1 MQRTEV
7 AIRGKLLFTTL
18 LAVRITDINYGD
30 HTGNDKL
37 AGLMHEARVQWL
49 KAIQCTELNVFGVSL
64 IMRDLTIRYLSES
77 FYGDILKIEIYAD
90 NTSNVGF
97 DIYYDVST
105 EKGNIAKAKTGMVCY
120 DYTAKKI
127 AGMPDKLREFLG

>member
-7 AIRGKLLFTTL
+7 AIRGKLLFTTQ
-18 LAVRITDINYGD
+18 LAVRITDINYGN
-30 HTGNDKL
+30 HTSNDKL
-37 AGLMHEARVQWL
+37 AGLLHEARVQWL
-49 KAIQCTELNVFGVSL
+49 KAIHCTELNVFGVSL

-77 FYGDILKIEIYAD
+77 FYGDMLKIEIYAD

-97 DIYYDVST
+97 DLYYDISI